1 MRPLPSHD
9 RRASRVAAL
18 LASALLV
25 SSGLAACGKD
35 EGGGGGAGDDSPN
48 PPPKPVAESADGAGP
63 GPAGGYGYASTL
75 GADVDRKA
83 GDAIVKGRRWL
94 LSQRDEATGTWG
106 DGNVG
111 FTALAATAVAG
122 TTEREA
128 VKDDPVVGKALDFLR
143 SKQAEDGSISGNP
156 AFVNYETS
164 AAVLALATAKV
175 AAHAQAQV
183 KARDFLASS
192 QIAGDETSASY
203 GGFPYQSRSDPT
215 RPTDLSNLQF
225 AATALHDADLPKDHE
240 AWKRMRVYLDRVQNR
255 SESNTFRTTTKEGE
269 TVVAG
274 DDGGGYYAPGV
285 SMAGLAKRAD
295 GTLEPKS
302 YGSMTYALLK
312 CLLFAGVPP
321 TDPRVT
327 AAVSWLE
334 RHYTVDRNPGRED
347 AADPEKAG
355 REGYYYYLLTM
366 ARAAAEYERATGKP
380 WRPRDASGTER
391 EWRKDVASKLA
402 SLQQG
407 DGSWV
412 NEGAD
417 RWEEGNPVLVT
428 AYALQ
433 TLALAQGRLP

>member
-1 MRPLPSHD
+1 MRPS
-9 RRASRVAAL
+9 RRRSVRSLVPL
-18 LASALLV
+18 LAVGVCL
-25 SSGLAACGKD
+25 GACGKKD
-35 EGGGGGAGDDSPN
+35 QGTTGGGYDQPAPGGGGVPSSPSKPAEGGA
-48 PPPKPVAESADGAGP
+48 
-63 GPAGGYGYASTL
+63 PAGGYGYASTL

-83 GDAIVKGRRWL
+83 GDAVVKGRRWL
-94 LSQRDEATGTWG
+94 LSKRDEATGTWA

-128 VKDDPVVGKALDFLR
+128 VRNDPVVAKALDFLR

-164 AAVLALATAKV
+164 AAVLAFATAKLP
-175 AAHAQAQV
+175 AHAQAQV
-183 KARDFLASS
+183 KARDYLARS

-203 GGFPYQSRSDPT
+203 GGFPYQSRSDPN

-225 AATALHDADLPKDHE
+225 AAAALHEAELPKDHE
-240 AWKRMRVYLDRVQNR
+240 VWKRMRVYLDRVQNR
-255 SESNTFRTTTKEGE
+255 SESNTFRATAKDGE

-274 DDGGGYYAPGV
+274 NDGGGYYAPGV
-285 SMAGLAKRAD
+285 SMAGLVKRAD
-295 GTLEPKS
+295 GTFEPQS

-334 RHYTVDRNPGRED
+334 RHYTVDRNPGRENAD
-347 AADPEKAG
+347 DPEKAG

-366 ARAAAEYERATGKP
+366 ARAASEYERATGKP
-380 WRPRDASGTER
+380 WRPRDATGAEHD
-391 EWRKDVASKLA
+391 WRKDVASKLA
-402 SLQQG
+402 SLQRE

-412 NEGAD
+412 NEGAE
-417 RWEEGNPVLVT
+417 RWEEGDPVLVT